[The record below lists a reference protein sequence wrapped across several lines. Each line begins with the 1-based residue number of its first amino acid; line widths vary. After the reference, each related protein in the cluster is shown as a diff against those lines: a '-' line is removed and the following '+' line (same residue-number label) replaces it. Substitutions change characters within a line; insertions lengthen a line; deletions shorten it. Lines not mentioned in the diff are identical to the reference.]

1 MSTIGYAFRIIHQG
15 YSKSIL
21 QGHDS
26 FACQLTNNNKGFSD
40 DAIAAIKKRLKPII
54 FNIPV
59 HISILP
65 FGKALSSEYLF
76 DGLEE
81 IYYNSADL
89 KQVIK
94 KLTRKKL
101 K

>member
-1 MSTIGYAFRIIHQG
+1 MTTIGYAFRIIHQG

-21 QGHDS
+21 QGDDS
-26 FACQLTNNNKGFSD
+26 FVCQLTNNNKGFSN
-40 DAIAAIKKRLKPII
+40 DAIAAIKKRLEPMK

-65 FGKALSSEYLF
+65 FGQTPSIEYLF

-81 IYYNSADL
+81 IYCNSVDL
-89 KQVIK
+89 KQAIK
-94 KLTRKKL
+94 KLKSRKVS
-101 K
+101 

>member
-1 MSTIGYAFRIIHQG
+1 MSTIGYAFRTIHQG

-26 FACQLTNNNKGFSD
+26 FVCQLTNNNKGFSE
-40 DAIAAIKKRLKPII
+40 DAIAAIKKRLEPMT

-65 FGKALSSEYLF
+65 FGQTPSSEYLF
-76 DGLEE
+76 DGLKE
-81 IYYNSADL
+81 IYCNSVEL
-89 KQVIK
+89 KQAIK
-94 KLTRKKL
+94 KLTLKKVS
-101 K
+101 